1 MSVQSIKT
9 KERELVELTRK
20 IRPFRMAIINV
31 TQAGVAAPTYR
42 YIFNEFGPSLIAG
55 VTYSDAGIYEF
66 AINSG
71 SFYNLTN
78 VIQESNLI
86 STAITSPILTSSF
99 TNSTKAVLAVSTY
112 NITEGTFED
121 LSGELLI
128 YIKEFYGN

>member
-31 TQAGVAAPTYR
+31 TQEGFDTPTYR

-55 VTYSDAGIYEF
+55 VAYAGEGIYEF
-66 AINSG
+66 EINSG

-86 STAITSPILTSSF
+86 STSANSLILTSMF
-99 TNSTKAVLAVSTY
+99 TDSDKKTLSIVTY
-112 NITEGTFED
+112 DIGEGLFLD
-121 LSGELLI
+121 VDGEILI